1 MVAPVITVVGSFA
14 VGMTIRTSHMPHFGE
29 TLVGADFDMGPG
41 GKGSN
46 QAVAAA
52 RLGAHAFFAGLIG
65 ADKLGEIATDLYAR
79 EGVDTTYLHKTTAMA
94 TGVGFIILNE
104 QGENGIILDMAANKL
119 VDPAFVDQVEEQ
131 IRHSS
136 VVMSVLELP
145 VPAAARAMEL
155 GRKHGVR
162 TILNPAPA
170 APLDDAVLRCVDY
183 LTPNETELR
192 ILMGLSPADSA
203 PTHELAQRLRQRFG
217 GTLIVTLGEK
227 GSLVIDDGGQTHVPA
242 AAVEAVDTT
251 GAGDA
256 FNAGLAVALAEGK
269 PLLQAVQ
276 FASGCGA
283 LACTKLGVIPAL
295 ATRDAADAIY
305 GQTFAELIPNPCLMQ
320 ANQKAGNS

>member
-1 MVAPVITVVGSFA
+1 
-14 VGMTIRTSHMPHFGE
+14 
-29 TLVGADFDMGPG
+29 
-41 GKGSN
+41 
-46 QAVAAA
+46 
-52 RLGAHAFFAGLIG
+52 
-65 ADKLGEIATDLYAR
+65 
-79 EGVDTTYLHKTTAMA
+79 
-94 TGVGFIILNE
+94 
-104 QGENGIILDMAANKL
+104 
-119 VDPAFVDQVEEQ
+119 
-131 IRHSS
+131 
-136 VVMSVLELP
+136 MSVLELP

-170 APLDDAVLRCVDY
+170 APLDDAVLHCVDY

-295 ATRDAADAIY
+295 AARDAADAIC
-305 GQTFAELIPNPCLMQ
+305 GQTYA
-320 ANQKAGNS
+320 